1 MADPGG
7 PASGATPP
15 PPAPAPVLVGEI
27 TRAHGIKGEVA
38 VTVFSENPHRFAPGT
53 EVWVGPDAGDLRPAR
68 VVRSRPQP
76 GHAGRVILRLD
87 ETLDRTMA
95 EALRGCLLF
104 AGPEDEGELE
114 EDAWWERDLVGLEV
128 RDTEGNLLGTLTG
141 VLSRPAQDLW
151 EMAGPSGPVLIPAT
165 RAIVRSVDVAGG
177 VVTVD
182 PPPGLL

>member
-1 MADPGG
+1 MAGPGG
-7 PASGATPP
+7 PASGPTPP
-15 PPAPAPVLVGEI
+15 PADPPPVLVGEI

-38 VTVFSENPHRFAPGT
+38 VTVFSEHPSRFAPGA
-53 EVWVGPDAGDLRPAR
+53 EVWVGSGPGDLRPAR
-68 VVRSRPQP
+68 VVRSRTLP
-76 GHAGRVILRLD
+76 GHAGRVILLLD

-104 AGPEDEGELE
+104 AGPEDEGELG

-128 RDTEGNLLGTLTG
+128 RDTAGNLLGTLTG
-141 VLSRPAQDLW
+141 VLTRPAQDLW
-151 EMAGPSGPVLIPAT
+151 EMEGPNGPVLIPAT

>member
-7 PASGATPP
+7 PASGAGSPD
-15 PPAPAPVLVGEI
+15 ARVLVGEI

-38 VTVFSENPHRFAPGT
+38 VTVFSENPDRFAPGA
-53 EVWVGPDAGDLRPAR
+53 EVWVGPGADDLRPAL

-76 GHAGRVILRLD
+76 GHPGRMILLLD

-104 AGPEDEGELE
+104 AGPEDEGDLG

-128 RDTEGNLLGTLTG
+128 RDTEGRVLGTLSG
-141 VLSRPAQDLW
+141 VLTRPAQDLW
-151 EMAGPSGPVLIPAT
+151 EMDGPSGPVLIPAT
-165 RAIVRSVDVAGG
+165 RAIVRSVDVEGG

-182 PPPGLL
+182 PPAGLL

>member
-7 PASGATPP
+7 SASGADPSP
-15 PPAPAPVLVGEI
+15 DASAPVLVGEI

-38 VTVFSENPHRFAPGT
+38 VNVFSENPDRFAPGT
-53 EVWVGPDAGDLRPAR
+53 EVWVGPGAADLRPAR

-76 GHAGRVILRLD
+76 GHAGRLILLLD
-87 ETLDRTMA
+87 ETRDRTMA
-95 EALRGCLLF
+95 EALRGLLLF
-104 AGPEDEGELE
+104 AGPEDEGDLG

-128 RDTEGNLLGTLTG
+128 RDTEGNVLGTLTG
-141 VLSRPAQDLW
+141 VLPRSAQDLW